1 MSDLIEYNKTI
12 FEDIKHIDEKNNE
25 FWEARELQ
33 VVLEYKEWRNFKK
46 VIDKA
51 MITCKLSKI
60 NVFDHFAPVQQNDR
74 YAKKCV

>member
-33 VVLEYKEWRNFKK
+33 VVIEYKEWRNFKK

-51 MITCKLSKI
+51 MITCKFSKI
-60 NVFDHFAPVQQNDR
+60 NVFDHFAPVQQNR
-74 YAKKCV
+74 LCWCYM